1 MTHTQVTRW
10 SIIAGLVAAALT
22 GYILWG
28 ISPFLSGGEI
38 NLAALGLLLAAL
50 ATFAGAVSSLLAL
63 QIHARWP
70 SLAGA
75 RRHADPAVAVRQG
88 LWVAIFVLI
97 LALLSF
103 LRVLDVVF
111 ILVALLLIGF
121 VEAFIQSRERV

>member
-1 MTHTQVTRW
+1 MTRTQVTRW
-10 SIIAGLVAAALT
+10 SIIAGLLGAVLT

-28 ISPFLSGGEI
+28 ISPFLASGAL
-38 NLAALGLLLAAL
+38 NLPAFGLLLAAL
-50 ATFAGAVSSLLAL
+50 ATVAGAVSSLLAL

-121 VEAFIQSRERV
+121 VEAFIQSRQQM

>member
-1 MTHTQVTRW
+1 M
-10 SIIAGLVAAALT
+10 LT
-22 GYILWG
+22 
-28 ISPFLSGGEI
+28 SGDI
-38 NLAALGLLLAAL
+38 NLPAFGLLLAAL
-50 ATFAGAVSSLLAL
+50 ATVAGAVSSLLAL

-97 LALLSF
+97 LALLAY

-121 VEAFIQSRERV
+121 VEAFIQSRQQR